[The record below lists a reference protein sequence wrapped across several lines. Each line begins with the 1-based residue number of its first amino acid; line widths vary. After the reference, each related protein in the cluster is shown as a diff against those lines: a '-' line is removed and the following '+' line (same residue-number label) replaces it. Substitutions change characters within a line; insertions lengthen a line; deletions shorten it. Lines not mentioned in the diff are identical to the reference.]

1 MNQHGYGKTGM
12 TAGFCPLNESKNRLE
27 RVSNRSGKSHYSITT
42 GEKLHAEFEAFFL
55 YYFNNQRSY
64 EQTETTI
71 GFSMSKRFKN
81 HFDEGF
87 NSSCGPMYRSEK
99 DVGQNPRSEKP
110 LGFEYRVVLFKKTS
124 KNLCARVKYL
134 FYHHITV
141 KY

>member
-27 RVSNRSGKSHYSITT
+27 RLSNRSGKSHYSITT

-99 DVGQNPRSEKP
+99 DVGQNFLLQLMS
-110 LGFEYRVVLFKKTS
+110 Y
-124 KNLCARVKYL
+124 N
-134 FYHHITV
+134 
-141 KY
+141 